1 MDDIQRKL
9 ALIDKQLAAPPLANF
24 HKQIISTAPLLFAAI
39 GLIAGILIQNVF
51 GLSIRLWLI
60 LLAFFAIVTSLLFAG
75 QRFSFN
81 NQLSII
87 NNHSIIAYLALA
99 CFACLGA
106 VRLTSF
112 YQPAPND
119 IRHLIGDERR
129 LATEDTEKEDLTQIS
144 QINAEKKLKLN
155 SAVSANSAVKQFER
169 TLATIRG
176 LIITEPRINNSRQ
189 WEFAKFKPTDP
200 ASSFYLK
207 LHEVK
212 TVAGWAKAAGT
223 VRVQVAEPVLDLK
236 AGDYIQAYCWLDRFK
251 QAANPGQFDTAEY
264 LARKNVFIAASVKSR
279 DGIELLRNSPAGIFT
294 KTKRKLREIA
304 TQRLVGNLSPEQRSR
319 GLIEALLLGYR
330 GNIDSS
336 TYRAFRKTGLLHFIS
351 LSGMHLGILV
361 GIIWWLCKTAGLMK
375 RWRAAIC
382 IVAIGIFLLIVPP
395 RAPTLRAAIIA
406 FVFCISF
413 FFRRHSNPL
422 NTLSLA
428 AIILLLIRPTALFEA
443 GWQLSFAAVLGI
455 ILFADRIHFF
465 LYEKLTN
472 RSWFKETPKAKPFFR
487 IISKPGPYL
496 LRLFSIGLA
505 AWLGGAGVLLYH
517 FYTINPLTS
526 IWTVI
531 TFPFVAL
538 ILITGYLK
546 IALSFLLPTAAL
558 GLGIIVNF
566 LSDSLIW
573 VVERIANSGLSQI
586 LIGRVSLA
594 PIILYYCF
602 ILFAGFAYFRWPL
615 IKKTIC
621 TAMVLAIIV
630 FLSVTKW
637 QRINRDNLIIT
648 ALDVGHGQAILA
660 QLPGKANILF
670 DSGSL
675 YTNDVGGRIVTP
687 FLNYSGINK
696 IDAIIISHND
706 IDHINGIPEIIE
718 NCNVDNVYANDAFFS
733 KVNQPGTAKFL
744 NDSLREKGLKIQPL
758 GRDLNLSSSAG
769 VEILWPSEQAGR
781 NEQLADNDKSQVTL
795 IEFAGKKILLCSD
808 IEKFAQRQLLQL
820 FPNLKADIV
829 VVPHHGSV
837 KTTDA
842 DFLENLDADILIY
855 SCSRRQYERTSRDS
869 LPVTRDPNKAKLF
882 YTARDGAIT
891 VCIDKDGRIK
901 TVPRNP

>member
-1 MDDIQRKL
+1 
-9 ALIDKQLAAPPLANF
+9 ANF

-294 KTKRKLREIA
+294 KVKEKLRETA
-304 TQRLVGNLSPEQRSR
+304 TNALLGNLSLEDRSR
-319 GLIEALLLGYR
+319 GLLEALLLGYR
-330 GNIDSS
+330 ANIDSD

-382 IVAIGIFLLIVPP
+382 IIAIVIFLLIVPP

-443 GWQLSFAAVLGI
+443 GFQLSFASVLGI
-455 ILFADRIHFF
+455 IFFANRIHFF

-472 RSWFKETPKAKPFFR
+472 LPWFKETTKTKLFFR
-487 IISKPGPYL
+487 IISKPVPYL

-526 IWTVI
+526 LWTVI
-531 TFPFVAL
+531 TFPFVAMIL
-538 ILITGYLK
+538 ILGYLK
-546 IALSFLLPTAAL
+546 IALSFLLPTAAW

-758 GRDLNLSSSAG
+758 GRDLNLSSSTG

-808 IEKFAQRQLLQL
+808 IEKFAQRQLLRL
-820 FPNLKADIV
+820 YPNLKADIV
-829 VVPHHGSV
+829 IVPHHGSV

-842 DFLENLDADILIY
+842 DFLENLKADILIY

-869 LPVTRDPNKAKLF
+869 LPVTRAPNKAKLF

-891 VCIDKDGRIK
+891 VYINRDGTIK
-901 TVPRNP
+901 LASRNSRDE